1 MSQRRSAFTLTE
13 LLVVISIIAILAAL
27 LLPAISLVRD
37 SARTVV
43 CANNLRQIG
52 LGFALYGN
60 DFEGQY
66 PGWQTNAPGRWNDPS
81 HYGIWSA
88 RIMPYIGCEDTLQLA
103 PTMVCPRAIGRRR
116 RATTGTSC

>member
-27 LLPAISLVRD
+27 LLPTISLVRD

-52 LGFALYGN
+52 LGFALYGS
-60 DFEGQY
+60 DFRG
-66 PGWQTNAPGRWNDPS
+66 PG
-81 HYGIWSA
+81 
-88 RIMPYIGCEDTLQLA
+88 
-103 PTMVCPRAIGRRR
+103 
-116 RATTGTSC
+116 